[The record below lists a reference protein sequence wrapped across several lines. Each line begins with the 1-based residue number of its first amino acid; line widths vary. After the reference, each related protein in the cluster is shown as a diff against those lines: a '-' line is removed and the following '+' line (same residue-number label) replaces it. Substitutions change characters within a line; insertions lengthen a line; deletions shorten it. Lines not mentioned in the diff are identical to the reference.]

1 MNGIDISKHN
11 PVVNWDKVDA
21 SGIDFVL
28 IRAGYGNDIS
38 QKDPKFDEYIKAALA
53 RGLHVGVYWFSYA
66 VSIADAQKEAEVC
79 KKVIA
84 PYKGKIDFPV
94 AFDYEYDSITYAQ
107 KHNIK
112 VTDSIDSMAR
122 AFLDSMKADGWFVNL
137 YTNNDFIRSGRFSA
151 ATIKAYDVWLA
162 DYSGAPDYPCYIQQ
176 TGSTGTVPGIT
187 GNVDMDVS
195 FRDYPTM
202 IKAGGYNGYPKQ
214 PQTAVKIDTTTE
226 VQIEYGKAYQFYT
239 ESRQIPTV
247 TCGTANVVSLLHCRR
262 DTALSRDYWHIVALG
277 KSGQATGIYTVAPG
291 EKPTKRF
298 VARVK

>member
-11 PVVNWDKVDA
+11 LVVDWGKVDD
-21 SGIDFVL
+21 SIDFVL

-53 RGLHVGVYWFSYA
+53 HNLHVGVYWFSYA
-66 VSIADAQKEAEVC
+66 ISVEDAKKEAEVC

-94 AFDYEYDSITYAQ
+94 AFDYEYASINWA
-107 KHNIK
+107 KDHGIK

-122 AFLDSMKADGWFVNL
+122 AFMDSMKSDGWFVNL
-137 YTNNDFIRSGRFSA
+137 YTNIDFIKSGRFSA
-151 ATIKAYDVWLA
+151 STIKTYDVWLA

-176 TGSTGTVPGIT
+176 TSSTGTVPGIT
-187 GNVDMDVS
+187 GNVDMDIS

-214 PQTAVKIDTTTE
+214 PQTSVKIDTTME
-226 VQIEYGKAYQFYT
+226 VSFAFGKTYTFYT
-239 ESRQIPTV
+239 ESGQVPTV
-247 TCGTANVVSLLHCRR
+247 TCGTADVVSLMHCRR
-262 DTALSRDYWHIVALG
+262 DLQRDYWHITFIG
-277 KSGQATGIYTVAPG
+277 KPGQATGIYTAAPG
-291 EKPTKRF
+291 EQPTKRF
-298 VARVK
+298 VARVA

>member
-66 VSIADAQKEAEVC
+66 VSVADAKKEAEVC
-79 KKVIA
+79 RMVIA

-112 VTDSIDSMAR
+112 VTDSIDGMAR
-122 AFLDSMKADGWFVNL
+122 AFMDSMKADGWFVNL
-137 YTNNDFIRSGRFSA
+137 YTNIDFIKSGRFSA

-176 TGSTGTVPGIT
+176 TGSTGKVPGIT

-195 FRDYPTM
+195 YRDYPTM

-214 PQTAVKIDTTTE
+214 QVKDFKSDTTTDISLGLG
-226 VQIEYGKAYQFYT
+226 QAYQLKVTAKAAPVVTVGTMGIATLLPRY
-239 ESRQIPTV
+239 RQGEDSYYYLVGIGKP
-247 TCGTANVVSLLHCRR
+247 GTAAGVYVNGVKQFV
-262 DTALSRDYWHIVALG
+262 
-277 KSGQATGIYTVAPG
+277 IYA
-291 EKPTKRF
+291 
-298 VARVK
+298 A

>member
-1 MNGIDISKHN
+1 MKGIDISKHN
-11 PVVNWDKVDA
+11 PVVDWDKVAA
-21 SGIDFVL
+21 SGIGFVL

-66 VSIADAQKEAEVC
+66 VSIADALKEAEVC
-79 KKVIA
+79 KKVLA
-84 PYKGKIDFPV
+84 PYQGQIDFPV
-94 AFDYEYDSITYAQ
+94 AFDYEYDSINWAVSHKIT
-107 KHNIK
+107 
-112 VTDSIDSMAR
+112 VTASADSMAR
-122 AFLDSMKADGWFVNL
+122 AFMDSMKADGWFANL
-137 YTNNDFIRSGRFSA
+137 YTNIDFIKSGKFSA

-202 IKAGGYNGYPKQ
+202 IVAGGYNGYPKQ

-226 VQIEYGKAYQFYT
+226 VCFEKGRMYTFYT
-239 ESRQIPTV
+239 ESGQVPTV
-247 TCGTANVVSLLHCRR
+247 TCGTTNVVALMHCRR
-262 DTALSRDYWHIVALG
+262 DTALGRDYWHITSIG
-277 KSGQATGIYTVAPG
+277 QPGQATGIYTAAPG

-298 VARVK
+298 VARVA